1 MNKVP
6 KIILL
11 VLILSSNL
19 FPLITFAQGQG
30 EFLPCVGSNCKL
42 VDLIQFIKNVITFFL
57 RIAIPLGIAFVIYG
71 AFVIMTAGGA
81 EERVKEGRKI
91 ITYALIGIAVVFA
104 SWLIVTT
111 FVKILG
117 GVQSL

>member
-1 MNKVP
+1 MNKR
-6 KIILL
+6 I
-11 VLILSSNL
+11 LILVE
-19 FPLITFAQGQG
+19 GQ
-30 EFLPCVGSNCKL
+30 
-42 VDLIQFIKNVITFFL
+42 T
-57 RIAIPLGIAFVIYG
+57 
-71 AFVIMTAGGA
+71 
-81 EERVKEGRKI
+81 EERLVKDLLAPELWLREIYVAPTIVETKRVKDGRKI